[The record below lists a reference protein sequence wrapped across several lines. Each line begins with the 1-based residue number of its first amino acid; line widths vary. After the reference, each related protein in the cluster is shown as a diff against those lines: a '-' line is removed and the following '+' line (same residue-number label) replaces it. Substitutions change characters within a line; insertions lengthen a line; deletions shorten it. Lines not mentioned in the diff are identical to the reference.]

1 MHIIRYL
8 LLRMNQPPIPEGTFY
23 NSKEYKSIYQTY
35 FKGLTNQE
43 LALEFN
49 QKVGICYF
57 NFAIQGFMNALIDA
71 LNEREIDYTEIQT
84 SAATSWAC
92 KIKIDEGKVIKLNQ
106 LK

>member
-1 MHIIRYL
+1 
-8 LLRMNQPPIPEGTFY
+8 MNQPPIPEGTFY
-23 NSKEYKSIYQTY
+23 NSKEYKAIYQTY

-49 QKVGICYF
+49 QKVGICYL

>member
-1 MHIIRYL
+1 
-8 LLRMNQPPIPEGTFY
+8 MNQPPIPEGTFY
-23 NSKEYKSIYQTY
+23 NSKEYKAIYQTY

-106 LK
+106 LKWPTVILD

>member
-1 MHIIRYL
+1 
-8 LLRMNQPPIPEGTFY
+8 MNQPPIPEGTFY
-23 NSKEYKSIYQTY
+23 NSKEYKAIYQTY

-84 SAATSWAC
+84 TAATSWAC

>member
-1 MHIIRYL
+1 
-8 LLRMNQPPIPEGTFY
+8 MNQPPIPEGTFY
-23 NSKEYKSIYQTY
+23 NSKEYKAIYQTY

-57 NFAIQGFMNALIDA
+57 NFALQGFMNALIDV